1 MSSVRIQQVPRQEF
15 LKIQPQMLQKDFYLS
30 MLDLEERV
38 NNAKTVTLER
48 INHLIDKYAACVEYF
63 DSVSNPI
70 KIYFLEKIQITLA
83 NTRYLNI
90 LINSTEQNNI
100 QSHFQSSN
108 TNNTICSKNQ
118 NNFQQF
124 MQEIETPFQHYTQV
138 KDAQDQINDSLES
151 KKMIFQE
158 TQKNK
163 LFIKGLADDIL
174 YDQIDTQATERTL
187 DQENLGGAEIIDD
200 TCNQGLTQLLKNEIN
215 SHQNNIQRQ
224 YYHHRNQFSGD
235 FSDYASYNN
244 SIVMIDSKT
253 QSIINHL
260 NQDLFSPKNIEEVYD
275 DQKKKIER
283 AKRVELYMKVHAHQN
298 KQVDEAQSI
307 NHIISNY
314 EQSFK
319 QNDDLIRN
327 DIQNQIDQI
336 NQKISKKKKKNY
348 IFEIN
353 KNTSDCKSP
362 TESHT
367 STE

>member
-38 NNAKTVTLER
+38 NNIKTVTLER
-48 INHLIDKYAACVEYF
+48 INNLIDKYAACVEYF
-63 DSVSNPI
+63 DSISNPI

-83 NTRYLNI
+83 NTKYLNI

-100 QSHFQSSN
+100 QSPFQLSN
-108 TNNTICSKNQ
+108 ANKILCNKNQ
-118 NNFQQF
+118 NNFQQSK
-124 MQEIETPFQHYTQV
+124 QQIGNSSQLYTQV
-138 KDAQDQINDSLES
+138 KETQNQINDSSET
-151 KKMIFQE
+151 KKVIFQE

-163 LFIKGLADDIL
+163 LLIQGLNDDIL
-174 YDQIDTQATERTL
+174 YDQIDTQATDRTI
-187 DQENLGGAEIIDD
+187 DQENLGGADIIDD

-215 SHQNNIQRQ
+215 SHQNNMQRQ
-224 YYHHRNQFSGD
+224 HFHYRNQFSGD
-235 FSDYASYNN
+235 FSEYASYNN
-244 SIVMIDSKT
+244 SIVLIDSNT
-253 QSIINHL
+253 QSILNCL
-260 NQDLFSPKNIEEVYD
+260 NQDLFSPKNVEEVYD

-283 AKRVELYMKVHAHQN
+283 AKRVDLYMKVHAHQS
-298 KQVDEAQSI
+298 KQADEAESI

-314 EQSFK
+314 ELSFK

-327 DIQNQIDQI
+327 DIQNQINQI
-336 NQKISKKKKKNY
+336 NQKLSKKKNKNQ

-353 KNTSDCKSP
+353 KNTNDCKSP